1 MKTQSKF
8 RRINLFNK
16 IDFFTLN
23 LIAVMIL
30 MRSFS
35 YGQYVPMDDFRE
47 VGAGNFFIHLE
58 SESDLKRTLTDVIKT
73 NKFPREE
80 VTFNK
85 GKNLYFAAYYHN
97 PKDEHYTYF
106 IHAEKVREGYDLYLL
121 YIENTYH
128 YFFDYSEGPNKF
140 SLIYD
145 PEKDKSKVLTS
156 IIGEAIK
163 D

>member
-1 MKTQSKF
+1 MKAHSKNKLV
-8 RRINLFNK
+8 NLISKN
-16 IDFFTLN
+16 DFFRIKVLT
-23 LIAVMIL
+23 AVLL

-35 YGQYVPMDDFRE
+35 FSQYVTMEDFRE

-58 SESDLKRTLTDVIKT
+58 GESDLKRTLTDVIKA

-80 VTFNK
+80 LIFNK
-85 GKNLYFAAYYHN
+85 GKNLFYAAYYRN
-97 PKDEHYTYF
+97 PKDEHFTYF

-128 YFFDYSEGPNKF
+128 YFFDYNEGPNKF

-145 PEKDKSKVLTS
+145 PEKDKGKILTS
-156 IIGEAIK
+156 IKGESIK

>member
-1 MKTQSKF
+1 MKAHSK
-8 RRINLFNK
+8 IKLVNLMSK
-16 IDFFTLN
+16 IDFFTIKL
-23 LIAVMIL
+23 LTVVLL

-35 YGQYVPMDDFRE
+35 FSQYVTMDDFRE
-47 VGAGNFFIHLE
+47 VGAGNYFIHLDG
-58 SESDLKRTLTDVIKT
+58 ESDLKRTLMDVIKI
-73 NKFPREE
+73 NNFPREE

-85 GKNLYFAAYYHN
+85 GKNQYFAAYYRN

-106 IHAEKVREGYDLYLL
+106 IHAEKVREGYDLYFL

-128 YFFDYSEGPNKF
+128 YFFDYNEGPNKF

-145 PEKDKSKVLTS
+145 PDKDKGKILTS
-156 IIGEAIK
+156 IKGESIK